1 MIVPAEPR
9 AAVVAAIPHG
19 GREVPERFR
28 HGMVVDP
35 ATLWSDYFTSELYGF
50 LPRLGVTVVR
60 TSLSRFVADPN
71 RDPDSG
77 HGSFWRT
84 VVPAVDPQDRPL
96 YARPLTDAEVADRVA
111 AAHTPFHRLLDEA
124 IGELSRSNRPV
135 LVLDLHS
142 FGLDLGVDVVLGDRR
157 GDTAASEATGLVEDA
172 FRSHGYTT
180 VRNRRFTGGRLVQR
194 VGAPGRV
201 DAVQIELNQ
210 RVYLDPAQADSP
222 TGVPAL
228 DQARLA
234 EASERLERVLA
245 GVVAGFDRP
254 FS

>member
-1 MIVPAEPR
+1 MVRLLHVR
-9 AAVVAAIPHG
+9 AVRIP
-19 GREVPERFR
+19 
-28 HGMVVDP
+28 
-35 ATLWSDYFTSELYGF
+35 S
-50 LPRLGVTVVR
+50 RLGVTVVR

-77 HGSFWRT
+77 HGGFWRT

-142 FGLDLGVDVVLGDRR
+142 FGLDLGVDVVLGTGAATPPRR
-157 GDTAASEATGLVEDA
+157 RRPGWSRTR

-194 VGAPGRV
+194 AGAPGRV

-210 RVYLDPAQADSP
+210 RVPGPGA
-222 TGVPAL
+222 G
-228 DQARLA
+228 RLA
-234 EASERLERVLA
+234 DRRARPRPGPVGRGVGAPRTRLA
-245 GVVAGFDRP
+245 GVVAGFGRP